1 MPGSLLSKD
10 NHGLCPLSTNVLP
23 KLAAESQRQDHT
35 YSKIDA
41 LINYA
46 SGLQKIHVSFLK
58 MYTIF
63 TKT

>member
-1 MPGSLLSKD
+1 MPGSLSSKD
-10 NHGLCPLSTNVLP
+10 NHGLRPLFTNVLP
-23 KLAAESQRQDHT
+23 KLAVKSQHHDHT

-41 LINYA
+41 PVNYD

-63 TKT
+63 TKI